1 MDFDL
6 SGFPKEADELATRC
20 ARRTKQKN
28 RQQAQE
34 HLAGLWEG
42 KALHGKHPK
51 RMKHADEDLHR
62 TNQSLT
68 SSGLKAETEEL
79 IIAAQDQSLATRLYH
94 SNFIKDSTD
103 PLCRMCGKFDESPTT
118 SYLSAQNMPK
128 RNTIKGT
135 ITQHHTSIGRCTRA
149 ITSRQVTNGTSTN
162 QKLS

>member
-6 SGFPKEADELATRC
+6 SGFPKEADKLATRC
-20 ARRTKQKN
+20 AKRTKQKN

-34 HLAGLWEG
+34 HLAGLWDG

-62 TNQSLT
+62 TNQWLT

-103 PLCRMCGKFDESPTT
+103 PLCRMCGKFDESADHIISVCPEHAKTEYNQRHDNAASYIHWKVYQSYNIKTT
-118 SYLSAQNMPK
+118 DKWY
-128 RNTIKGT
+128 
-135 ITQHHTSIGRCTRA
+135 
-149 ITSRQVTNGTSTN
+149 
-162 QKLS
+162 